1 MKHALLCFIGL
12 FFFTSAS
19 WANDSLTE
27 VEARYLTQVTQE
39 LGYLQRLVE
48 QARYHRNPAA
58 AYQVDYEALQAD
70 LTTIREHLTR
80 HIQKPSRVPRSLPSL
95 PLKSHAK

>member
-1 MKHALLCFIGL
+1 MKHTSLCLLGL
-12 FFFTSAS
+12 FFFTSLS

-27 VEARYLTQVTQE
+27 AEARYLTQVTQE

-70 LTTIREHLTR
+70 LSTIREHLKR